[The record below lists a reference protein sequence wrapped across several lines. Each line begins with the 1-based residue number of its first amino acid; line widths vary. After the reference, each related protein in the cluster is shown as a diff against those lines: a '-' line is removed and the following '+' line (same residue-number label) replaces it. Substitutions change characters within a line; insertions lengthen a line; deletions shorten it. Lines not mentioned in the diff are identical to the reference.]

1 MKISLVSIEKEGL
14 IRVATDG
21 NITSNDFHADGK
33 NPLEQVMG
41 LTWSTN
47 KVLLDM
53 DKTNYIDS
61 TAIGWLISC
70 HKEFKNK
77 GGVFVVHSVQPAV
90 RQVLDLLK
98 IGKVV
103 PIVENEA
110 ARWQQWRQR
119 YADSSRKTTTQMR
132 MVFVVALIAALAFV
146 ARALLS

>member
-1 MKISLVSIEKEGL
+1 MKLSLVSIEKEGL
-14 IRVATDG
+14 IRIATDG

-61 TAIGWLISC
+61 TAIGWLIRC
-70 HKEFKNK
+70 HKEFKIK
-77 GGVFVVHSVQPAV
+77 GGLFVVHSVQPAV

-110 ARWQQWRQR
+110 A
-119 YADSSRKTTTQMR
+119 
-132 MVFVVALIAALAFV
+132 
-146 ARALLS
+146 ARAFAIGAA